1 MTRPLALLAIIGAV
15 VALVPASSAAP
26 RPKHLWATI
35 NVCDTELHPNMMGV
49 RASMP
54 GDGTRTRMY
63 MRFAAQ
69 YFNRSKQM
77 WMDVKGNG
85 LSRWILAGSGIYERR
100 ERGYTFGF
108 KSPAAGRS
116 YVMRGVV
123 EMEWR
128 RGERVVRRARVNTKG
143 GLGDT
148 RGADP
153 AGYSKGLCEIAG

>member
-1 MTRPLALLAIIGAV
+1 MARTGLILAVAAVVLALAAPTG
-15 VALVPASSAAP
+15 AAP
-26 RPKHLWATI
+26 RPRHLWATI
-35 NVCDTELHPNMMGV
+35 NACDTPSQPNMMGV

-54 GDGTRTRMY
+54 GDGQRTRMY

-77 WMDVKGNG
+77 WMDVRGNG
-85 LSRWILAGSGIYERR
+85 LSKWILAGSGIYERR

-108 KSPAAGRS
+108 SAPAEGRS
-116 YVMRGVV
+116 FVLRGVV

-128 RGERVVRRARVNTKG
+128 RSGRVIRHARVNTKG
-143 GLGDT
+143 GYGET

-153 AGYSKGLCEIAG
+153 AGYSKGLCEIR

>member
-1 MTRPLALLAIIGAV
+1 MSKRNSAVALLLALLI
-15 VALVPASSAAP
+15 LVPASTAAP

-35 NVCDTELHPNMMGV
+35 NVCDTEAHPNMMGV

-54 GDGTRTRMY
+54 GDGTRSRMY

-108 KSPAAGRS
+108 EAPAADRS

-128 RGERVVRRARVNTKG
+128 RSTRVIRRARVNTKG

-153 AGYSKGLCEIAG
+153 PGYSKGLCEIR